1 MRNFEF
7 VKRAKELTLDLSK
20 ISLPKR
26 NTKNSA
32 GYDFY
37 ALEDIELPAG
47 KIVYVKTGVKVYME
61 DNEFLM
67 LCNRSSNPKKK
78 DLLLINGVG
87 IVDSDYV
94 DNEENEG
101 EIAFAFMSIN
111 GTTIKTGEKIGQGIF
126 MKYFKTDDDIANG
139 IRNGGFGS
147 TGK

>member
-20 ISLPKR
+20 IGLPKR

-47 KIVYVKTGVKVYME
+47 KIIYVKTGVKAYME

-126 MKYFKTDDDIANG
+126 MKYFKTDDDIADS